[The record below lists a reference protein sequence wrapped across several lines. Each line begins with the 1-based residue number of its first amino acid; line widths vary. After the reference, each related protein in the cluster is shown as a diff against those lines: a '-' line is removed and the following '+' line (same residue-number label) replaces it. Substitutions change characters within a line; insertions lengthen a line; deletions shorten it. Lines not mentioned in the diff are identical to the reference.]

1 MFLQVGVV
9 AALISL
15 TLDINLENLS
25 FSDVSPGEGTVVSPR
40 VILSPGQGG
49 REAPGDVVL
58 EAGGDVGRVGRQN
71 RPLQLVTHCHVRH
84 RGSGGKG
91 LVESVLSSILHLQGM
106 TNSCLSRK
114 LM

>member
-1 MFLQVGVV
+1 MFLQGGVV

-58 EAGGDVGRVGRQN
+58 EAGGAVGGDDGPR
-71 RPLQLVTHCHVRH
+71 QLVAHNHVGH
-84 RGSGGKG
+84 GGP
-91 LVESVLSSILHLQGM
+91 EEAQ
-106 TNSCLSRK
+106 R
-114 LM
+114 